1 MNEKLKAVGTY
12 LASLANLSDHLDIPE
27 AQKSIRENIYF
38 RGPNVYILFFAI
50 IIASVGLNVNS
61 IPVIIGAMLVSPLM
75 GPIMGVGM
83 GLGTNDTRLAL
94 DALKNWGVMVVIS
107 IIASTLYFLLSP
119 LSLDKPTELLARTNP
134 TVYDVMIA
142 LFGGLAGILETSRK
156 ERGTVISGVA
166 IATALMPP
174 LCTAGYGIANLN
186 ATYTFGAL
194 YLFLINSVLIAL
206 ATYVAVRFL
215 HYPKFDEAGTN
226 TKRKNLSITI
236 LLLCI
241 VVPSVLSAI
250 KVVKENNF
258 EIKAT
263 DFVEK
268 HRFIGSTYIYDYKIN
283 SSATPASIEFYLAGE
298 KLEESAREAFVLEA
312 LKAGFH
318 EDQIILKDD
327 ATSDIR
333 EKLSDEEL
341 LRQLLQSKDD
351 QIEAYR
357 QIISNLQI
365 QLEEAQQALLSTDT
379 LALEETEVQP

>member
-1 MNEKLKAVGTY
+1 M
-12 LASLANLSDHLDIPE
+12 
-27 AQKSIRENIYF
+27 
-38 RGPNVYILFFAI
+38 
-50 IIASVGLNVNS
+50 
-61 IPVIIGAMLVSPLM
+61 
-75 GPIMGVGM
+75 
-83 GLGTNDTRLAL
+83 
-94 DALKNWGVMVVIS
+94 
-107 IIASTLYFLLSP
+107 
-119 LSLDKPTELLARTNP
+119 
-134 TVYDVMIA
+134 
-142 LFGGLAGILETSRK
+142 
-156 ERGTVISGVA
+156 
-166 IATALMPP
+166 
-174 LCTAGYGIANLN
+174 
-186 ATYTFGAL
+186 
-194 YLFLINSVLIAL
+194 
-206 ATYVAVRFL
+206 RFL
-215 HYPKFDEAGTN
+215 HYPKLDEASTN

-241 VVPSVLSAI
+241 VVPSVLSAS
-250 KVVKENNF
+250 KAVKENNF

-283 SSATPASIEFYLAGE
+283 SSAPPASIEFYLAAE

-365 QLEEAQQALLSTDT
+365 QLEEAQQALQTTDT
-379 LALEETEVQP
+379 LALEETEVEP

>member
-1 MNEKLKAVGTY
+1 
-12 LASLANLSDHLDIPE
+12 
-27 AQKSIRENIYF
+27 
-38 RGPNVYILFFAI
+38 
-50 IIASVGLNVNS
+50 
-61 IPVIIGAMLVSPLM
+61 
-75 GPIMGVGM
+75 
-83 GLGTNDTRLAL
+83 
-94 DALKNWGVMVVIS
+94 
-107 IIASTLYFLLSP
+107 
-119 LSLDKPTELLARTNP
+119 
-134 TVYDVMIA
+134 
-142 LFGGLAGILETSRK
+142 
-156 ERGTVISGVA
+156 
-166 IATALMPP
+166 MPP

-215 HYPKFDEAGTN
+215 HYPKLDEAGTN

-365 QLEEAQQALLSTDT
+365 QLEEAQQALLSADT